1 MEWNG
6 GVKKRNGIR
15 VRGDGTFQIIQRVNE
30 MEKEE
35 EKGKK
40 RKDFSSI
47 FNPFS
52 RLISSP
58 HLCLFLLLH
67 SCMEILISCN
77 FYERLQWE
85 LRMEMLSLSVSELQA
100 QQMKGRWQQRR
111 GFFHFNFLCLWVS
124 LHFNINW
131 LLTRETSREEWLQ
144 WDFLSLLRITRLR
157 RFFPTAAAKFVTS
170 NGFSTCARFRL
181 VLSSP

>member
-1 MEWNG
+1 MAKL
-6 GVKKRNGIR
+6 KKGTDW
-15 VRGDGTFQIIQRVNE
+15 VRGNGTFQIIQRVNE
-30 MEKEE
+30 MEKEEE

-52 RLISSP
+52 RLISAS

-77 FYERLQWE
+77 FYERLHWE
-85 LRMEMLSLSVSELQA
+85 QRMEMLSLSVSELQA
-100 QQMKGRWQQRR
+100 QQMKGKWQQRR
-111 GFFHFNFLCLWVS
+111 GFFHFHFLCLWVS

-144 WDFLSLLRITRLR
+144 WIFLCLVSKLHAWGA
-157 RFFPTAAAKFVTS
+157 FPGCSSKFVTS
-170 NGFSTCARFRL
+170 NGCSTCARFRL
-181 VLSSP
+181 VLFSP